1 MIRPPRV
8 SPSTLKLPLGG
19 HQWQA
24 MDPSSK
30 GFAFNPQ
37 IAPRRPSMASHG
49 SVLQGFRLQS
59 SNSPSEAIHGK
70 PWIRPPRV
78 SPSTLKL
85 PLGGHPWQD
94 MDPSSKGFCL
104 HPTHCPSEAL
114 HGKPWSCP
122 PRVCPH
128 FTLSTKPPT
137 MQLGVDERSV
147 NCIAKKQPHTSS
159 NPIYEADP
167 KRRRKHLMA

>member
-1 MIRPPRV
+1 M
-8 SPSTLKLPLGG
+8 G
-19 HQWQA
+19 
-24 MDPSSK
+24 
-30 GFAFNPQ
+30 
-37 IAPRRPSMASHG
+37 
-49 SVLQGFRLQS
+49 
-59 SNSPSEAIHGK
+59 AIHGK

-85 PLGGHPWQD
+85 PLGGHPWQA
-94 MDPSSKGFCL
+94 MELSSEGSAFTPHIAPRRPSMASHGAVLRGF
-104 HPTHCPSEAL
+104 A
-114 HGKPWSCP
+114 
-122 PRVCPH
+122 PH
-128 FTLSTKPPT
+128 FTLSTKPPM